1 MEVLATTPLV
11 LVCLFITLSSALIVI
26 YTIVCV
32 IYLVIKEGKDM
43 KEEYKKTL
51 EEILDHIS
59 YIETNSDDM
68 SVLAE
73 CELIRTII
81 KKQLKGE

>member
-26 YTIVCV
+26 YTLIYV